1 MENADTHAGELSPSF
16 VCALTDAQ
24 FDLLAFICMLLGNR
38 DMAQDVLQDTNLRL
52 ISHSAEY
59 DTRRPFLPWAKAFA
73 YNQVRTFV
81 KKSARSRLVFD
92 EGLVDALAEETPCVP
107 AESKREL
114 EMLDDCVARLTPAQR
129 ELIEAH
135 YYRNQ
140 RVERI
145 AGTLGRSVISVYV
158 HIHRIRRLLG
168 ACIEAKLQA
177 AESAGGGS

>member
-92 EGLVDALAEETPCVP
+92 EGLVDALA
-107 AESKREL
+107 ASRS
-114 EMLDDCVARLTPAQR
+114 
-129 ELIEAH
+129 
-135 YYRNQ
+135 RNKFT
-140 RVERI
+140 RI
-145 AGTLGRSVISVYV
+145 G
-158 HIHRIRRLLG
+158 LLG
-168 ACIEAKLQA
+168 MSPDFLERPTA
-177 AESAGGGS
+177 STP